1 MAPVLDIQDLST
13 HIKLTSSVVQA
24 VGNVDIQVAAGESL
38 GIVGESGCG
47 KSMTGLSIM
56 GLLPPGGRIVSGSI
70 KLGDRELVGLKDEEL
85 RQIRGNEVAMI
96 FQDPLTS
103 LDPTKTIGYQVAEPV
118 RLHRGASKADA
129 LHRVVEVLG
138 LVGLPRPK
146 ERLGDYPHQLS
157 GGLRQRV
164 MIAMALACEPKL
176 LIADE
181 PTTALD
187 VTIQAQILA
196 LLKDL
201 KDRLGMAMLL
211 ITHDMGV
218 IAGHADRVNVMYA
231 GRIVETA
238 DAVQLFAEMHHPY
251 TQALLASIPQLS
263 QDANKALHAIPGLP
277 PDLANPPPGCRFA
290 ARCSRASDKCRTD
303 EPPLSGKT
311 MDHRFSCWHPV
322 DGPLALALIGQAGP
336 DAASTGLVTPDA
348 ESVAEATPPPDKA
361 GYAPHLV
368 VDAPLPEAPSTSGEA
383 AEADAASEADGEV
396 PSEQTVVVAAGLEVT
411 ADGRLEVTE
420 RTVEA
425 AMADGDQGGQG
436 GGVPLL
442 DLRNLVKEYPITS
455 GAILQRK
462 VASIKA
468 VSDVSFSVPAG
479 TTFGLVGESGCGKTT
494 IGKMIVALEKPNSG
508 AVTLAGLNV
517 SELRGGELRR
527 KRRDLQLMF
536 QDPHSSLD
544 PRMRVGAIISE
555 PLAVQHLGSRR
566 AQQERVFELLGE
578 VGLPRNSV
586 ERYPHEFSG
595 GQRQRIGLARALTL
609 NPRLIV
615 ADEPVSALDVS
626 IRAQVLNLMKRLQS
640 SHGLTYVVIS
650 HDLAVVKYMAE
661 RIGVMYLG
669 KLVELGSG
677 QDIYERAAHPY
688 TTGLIATIPVPDPS
702 VERAK
707 KGAGIKGELPSP
719 VNPPSGCRF
728 RTRCQFAQELCAA
741 EEPQLRSFGPGHIA
755 ACHFPLQPPD
765 GSPVSAHAMT
775 TTGDGSR

>member
-1 MAPVLDIQDLST
+1 MAPVLEIQDLST

-24 VGNVDIQVAAGESL
+24 VGNVDMIVDAGETL

-56 GLLPPGGRIVSGSI
+56 GLLPPGGSIVGGSI
-70 KLGDRELVGLKDEEL
+70 KLAGRELVGLKDEEL
-85 RQIRGNEVAMI
+85 RQIRGNEVSMI

-118 RLHRGASKADA
+118 RLHQGASKTDA
-129 LHRVVEVLG
+129 LDRAVDVLA

-201 KDRLGMAMLL
+201 KQRLGMAMLL

-231 GRIVETA
+231 GRVVETA
-238 DAVQLFAEMHHPY
+238 EAGQLFTEMHHPY
-251 TQALLASIPQLS
+251 TQALLASIPQLD
-263 QDANKALHAIPGLP
+263 QDARKALHAIPGLP
-277 PDLANPPPGCRFA
+277 PDLAHPPQGCRFA
-290 ARCSRASDKCRTD
+290 ARCSRASDKCRVE

-311 MDHRFSCWHPV
+311 FDHKYACWHPV
-322 DGPLALALIGQAGP
+322 AGPLALAVIGEAGP
-336 DAASTGLVTPDA
+336 DAASTGLAAPDA
-348 ESVAEATPPPDKA
+348 VSVAEATA
-361 GYAPHLV
+361 GATSRLV
-368 VDAPLPEAPSTSGEA
+368 
-383 AEADAASEADGEV
+383 ADASLADTGVSPAGEQ
-396 PSEQTVVVAAGLEVT
+396 PQAGQDSTGSAESAEQPLVVAAGLEVT
-411 ADGRLEVTE
+411 PDGRLEVTE
-420 RTVEA
+420 RQIA
-425 AMADGDQGGQG
+425 AAAAAGDGAFS
-436 GGVPLL
+436 LL
-442 DLRNLVKEYPITS
+442 ELRNLVKEFPITS

-462 VASIKA
+462 VSSVKA

-508 AVTLAGLNV
+508 EITLNGEDV
-517 SELRGGELRR
+517 SKLHGSDLRR

-544 PRMRVGAIISE
+544 PRMRVGAVIGE
-555 PLAVQHLGSRR
+555 PLAVQHLGSKR
-566 AQQERVFELLGE
+566 AQRDRVFELLGE
-578 VGLPRNSV
+578 VGLPRNAV

-609 NPRLIV
+609 NPKLIV

-626 IRAQVLNLMKRLQS
+626 IRAQVLNLMKRLQA

-650 HDLAVVKYMAE
+650 HDMAVVKYMAE

-669 KLVELGSG
+669 KLVELGSA

-688 TTGLIATIPVPDPS
+688 TAGLIATIPVPQPA

-707 KGAGIKGELPSP
+707 HGAAISGELPSP

-728 RTRCQFAQELCAA
+728 RTRCKFAQERCAA
-741 EEPQLRSFGPGHIA
+741 EEPLLRSFGPGHMA
-755 ACHFPLQPPD
+755 ACHFPLQTPD
-765 GSPVSAHAMT
+765 GAVVGTPAMT
-775 TTGDGSR
+775 TTGDPSR

>member
-1 MAPVLDIQDLST
+1 MAPVLEIQDLST

-24 VGNVDIQVAAGESL
+24 VGNVDMHIDAGETL
-38 GIVGESGCG
+38 GVVGESGCG

-56 GLLPPGGRIVSGSI
+56 GLLPPGGSIIGGSI
-70 KLGDRELVGLKDEEL
+70 RLDGRELVGLKQEDL
-85 RQIRGNEVAMI
+85 RRVRGNEIAMI

-118 RLHRGASKADA
+118 RLHRGTSKAEA
-129 LHRVVEVLG
+129 LHRAVEVLT

-146 ERLGDYPHQLS
+146 ERLNDYPHQLS

-164 MIAMALACEPKL
+164 MIAMALANEPKL

-187 VTIQAQILA
+187 VTIQAQILS
-196 LLKDL
+196 LLRDL

-231 GRIVETA
+231 GRVVETA
-238 DAVQLFAEMHHPY
+238 DVRELFNHMHHPY
-251 TQALLASIPQLS
+251 TQALLASIPQLD
-263 QDANKALHAIPGLP
+263 QDADKALHAIPGLP
-277 PDLANPPPGCRFA
+277 PDLSHPPPGCRFA
-290 ARCSRASDKCRTD
+290 ARCSRATDKCRAE
-303 EPPLSGKT
+303 EPPLSGPAL
-311 MDHRFSCWHPV
+311 DHRFSCWHPV
-322 DGPLALALIGQAGP
+322 DGPLVLAVIGKAGP
-336 DAASTGLVTPDA
+336 DAASTGLASSDA
-348 ESVAEATPPPDKA
+348 ESVAEAAQPTDKA
-361 GYAPHLV
+361 GYTPEFVA
-368 VDAPLPEAPSTSGEA
+368 DAPLAEVA
-383 AEADAASEADGEV
+383 AADGEV
-396 PSEQTVVVAAGLEVT
+396 PEAAATTEEAAPESEEAPASEQAEAIVVASGLEVT

-420 RTVEA
+420 LTVEVTA
-425 AMADGDQGGQG
+425 ANGDGA
-436 GGVPLL
+436 VPLL
-442 DLRNLVKEYPITS
+442 EITNLVKEFPITA
-455 GAILQRK
+455 GLLQRK
-462 VASIKA
+462 VASVKA

-494 IGKMIVALEKPNSG
+494 IGKLIVALEKPNSG
-508 AVTLAGLNV
+508 TINLGDLNV
-517 SELRGGELRR
+517 SKLSGAELRR

-536 QDPHSSLD
+536 QDPQSSLD
-544 PRMRVGAIISE
+544 PRMRVGAIIGE
-555 PLAVQHLGSRR
+555 PLAIQRLGSKR
-566 AQQERVFELLGE
+566 AQRDRVFELLGE
-578 VGLPRNSV
+578 VGLPRNAV

-626 IRAQVLNLMKRLQS
+626 IRAQVLNLMKRLQA

-688 TTGLIATIPVPDPS
+688 TAGLIATIPVPKPS
-702 VERAK
+702 LERAK
-707 KGAGIKGELPSP
+707 KGAAIRGELPSP

-741 EEPQLRSFGPGHIA
+741 EEPPLRSFGPGHVA
-755 ACHFPLQPPD
+755 ACHFPLQTPD
-765 GSPVSAHAMT
+765 GSDVSTPAMT
-775 TTGDGSR
+775 TA

>member
-1 MAPVLDIQDLST
+1 MGPTTPILDIQDLST

-24 VGNVDIQVAAGESL
+24 VGNVNLRIDAGETL
-38 GIVGESGCG
+38 GVVGESGCG

-56 GLLPPGGRIVSGSI
+56 GLLPPGGSIVGGSI
-70 KLGDRELVGLKDEEL
+70 KLDGRELVGLKQEEL
-85 RQIRGNEVAMI
+85 RRVRGNDMAMI

-118 RLHRGASKADA
+118 RLHQGAGKAEA
-129 LHRVVEVLG
+129 LDRAVEVLS

-146 ERLGDYPHQLS
+146 ERLDDYPHQLS

-164 MIAMALACEPKL
+164 MIAMALANEPKL

-196 LLKDL
+196 LLRDL
-201 KDRLGMAMLL
+201 KERLGMAMLL

-231 GRIVETA
+231 GRVVETA
-238 DAVQLFAEMHHPY
+238 DVRELFTYMHHPY
-251 TQALLASIPQLS
+251 TQALLASIPQLD

-277 PDLANPPPGCRFA
+277 PDLSHPPEGCRFA
-290 ARCSRASDKCRTD
+290 ARCSRATDKCRAE
-303 EPPLSGKT
+303 EPSLSGKT
-311 MDHRFSCWHPV
+311 YDHRFSCWHPV
-322 DGPLALALIGQAGP
+322 DGPLALAVIGEAGP
-336 DAASTGLVTPDA
+336 DAASMGLVSSDA
-348 ESVAEATPPPDKA
+348 EAALPPDKA
-361 GYAPHLV
+361 GYTPEFV
-368 VDAPLPEAPSTSGEA
+368 PDVPLP
-383 AEADAASEADGEV
+383 DAMAADGEA
-396 PSEQTVVVAAGLEVT
+396 PAAAAAADDTSEETLEAPAGQAAETVVVASGIEVL

-420 RTVEA
+420 RMVEA
-425 AMADGDQGGQG
+425 PAPNGDAV
-436 GGVPLL
+436 VPLL
-442 DLRNLVKEYPITS
+442 ELKNLVKEYPITS
-455 GAILQRK
+455 GVLQRK
-462 VASIKA
+462 VGSVKA
-468 VSDVSFSVPAG
+468 VSNVSFSVPAG

-494 IGKMIVALEKPNSG
+494 IGKMIVALEKPNAG
-508 AVTLAGLNV
+508 AITLGDLNV
-517 SELRGGELRR
+517 SRLRGAELRR

-566 AQQERVFELLGE
+566 AQRDRVFELLGE
-578 VGLPRNSV
+578 VGLPRNAV
-586 ERYPHEFSG
+586 ERFPHEFSG

-626 IRAQVLNLMKRLQS
+626 IRAQVLNLMKRLQA

-669 KLVELGSG
+669 KLVEIGSS

-688 TTGLIATIPVPDPS
+688 TSGLIATIPVPKPS
-702 VERAK
+702 QERAK
-707 KGAGIKGELPSP
+707 KGAAIRGELPSP

-728 RTRCQFAQELCAA
+728 RTRCPFAQELCAA
-741 EEPQLRSFGPGHIA
+741 EEPLLRSFGPGHMA
-755 ACHFPLQPPD
+755 ACHFPLQTPD
-765 GSPVSAHAMT
+765 GSDVSTPAMT
-775 TTGDGSR
+775 TA

>member
-24 VGNVDIQVAAGESL
+24 VGNVDLHVEAGETL

-56 GLLPPGGRIVSGSI
+56 GLLPPGGSIVSGSI
-70 KLGDRELVGLKDEEL
+70 KLNERELVGLKDEQM
-85 RQIRGNEVAMI
+85 RQVRGNEVAMI

-118 RLHRGASKADA
+118 RLHRKASKAQA
-129 LHRVVEVLG
+129 LDRAVEVLS

-146 ERLGDYPHQLS
+146 ERLRDYPHQLS

-196 LLKDL
+196 LLRDL

-231 GRIVETA
+231 GRVVETA
-238 DAVQLFAEMHHPY
+238 EVSQLFREMHHPY
-251 TQALLASIPQLS
+251 TQALLASIPQLK

-277 PDLANPPPGCRFA
+277 PDLTHPPQGCRFA
-290 ARCSRASDKCRTD
+290 ARCSRASDKCRTE
-303 EPPLSGKT
+303 EPPLAGKT
-311 MDHRFSCWHPV
+311 YEHRFACWHPV
-322 DGPLALALIGQAGP
+322 DGPLVLATIGEAGP
-336 DAASTGLVTPDA
+336 DAESTGLVASDA
-348 ESVAEATPPPDKA
+348 ESMAEAADDKA
-361 GYAPHLV
+361 GYV
-368 VDAPLPEAPSTSGEA
+368 TDAAL
-383 AEADAASEADGEV
+383 ADADPVLVNAVPADPVLVNAV
-396 PSEQTVVVAAGLEVT
+396 PAEPGSAEPKEPEPVLVAAGLEVT

-420 RTVEA
+420 RAVEA
-425 AMADGDQGGQG
+425 AVTNGDGAEGT
-436 GGVPLL
+436 PLL
-442 DLRNLVKEYPITS
+442 DIRNLVKEYPITS

-462 VASIKA
+462 VAAVHA

-494 IGKMIVALEKPNSG
+494 IGKMIVALERPNSG
-508 AVTLAGLNV
+508 AVTLGGV
-517 SELRGGELRR
+517 DMSKLRGGELRR

-544 PRMRVGAIISE
+544 PRMRVGTIIGE

-566 AQQERVFELLGE
+566 AQRDRVFELLGE
-578 VGLPRNSV
+578 VGLPRNAV

-626 IRAQVLNLMKRLQS
+626 IRAQVLNLMKRLQA

-650 HDLAVVKYMAE
+650 HDMAVVKYMAE

-669 KLVELGSG
+669 KLVEVGSG
-677 QDIYERAAHPY
+677 RDIYERAAHPY
-688 TTGLIATIPVPDPS
+688 TAGLIATIPLPEPDA
-702 VERAK
+702 ERAK
-707 KGAGIKGELPSP
+707 TGAAIKGELPSP

-728 RTRCQFAQELCAA
+728 RTRCQFAQERCAA
-741 EEPQLRSFGPGHIA
+741 EEPKLRSFGPGHMA
-755 ACHFPLQPPD
+755 ACHFPLQNPD
-765 GSPVSAHAMT
+765 GADLETSAMT
-775 TTGDGSR
+775 GTGEAVR

>member
-1 MAPVLDIQDLST
+1 MAPVLEIENLST

-24 VGNVDIQVAAGESL
+24 VGNIDMRIDAGETL
-38 GIVGESGCG
+38 GVVGESGCG

-56 GLLPPGGRIVSGSI
+56 GLLPPGGSIVGGSI
-70 KLGDRELVGLKDEEL
+70 KLEGRELVGLKQEQL
-85 RQIRGNEVAMI
+85 RQVRGNEIAMI
-96 FQDPLTS
+96 FQDPLSS

-118 RLHRGASKADA
+118 RLHRGASKEEA
-129 LHRVVEVLG
+129 LDRAVEVLN

-146 ERLGDYPHQLS
+146 ERLSDYPHQLS

-164 MIAMALACEPKL
+164 MIAMALANEPKL

-196 LLKDL
+196 LLRDL
-201 KDRLGMAMLL
+201 KERLGMAMLL

-231 GRIVETA
+231 GRVVETA
-238 DAVQLFAEMHHPY
+238 EVRPLFLEMHHPY
-251 TQALLASIPQLS
+251 TQALLASIPQLD

-277 PDLANPPPGCRFA
+277 PDLAHPPAGCRFA
-290 ARCSRASDKCRTD
+290 ARCSRATDKCRAE
-303 EPPLSGKT
+303 EPSLSGKT
-311 MDHRFSCWHPV
+311 YEHRYSCWHPV
-322 DGPLALALIGQAGP
+322 DGPLALAVIGEAGP
-336 DAASTGLVTPDA
+336 DAVSTGLIASDA
-348 ESVAEATPPPDKA
+348 QSVAEASLRPDKA
-361 GYAPHLV
+361 GYTPDLV
-368 VDAPLPEAPSTSGEA
+368 ADAPL
-383 AEADAASEADGEV
+383 ADAAATDGDVARAAAAAQEAQAARKAEAI
-396 PSEQTVVVAAGLEVT
+396 VVASGLEVT
-411 ADGRLEVTE
+411 ADGRIQVTA
-420 RTVEA
+420 RTVEVA
-425 AMADGDQGGQG
+425 VASADG
-436 GGVPLL
+436 VAPLL
-442 DLRNLVKEYPITS
+442 QITNLVKEFPITS
-455 GAILQRK
+455 GVMQRK
-462 VASIKA
+462 VGSVHA
-468 VSDVSFSVPAG
+468 VSDVTFSVPAG

-494 IGKMIVALEKPNSG
+494 IGKLIVALEKPNSG
-508 AVTLAGLNV
+508 TITLGDMDV
-517 SELRGGELRR
+517 SSLRGGELRR

-536 QDPHSSLD
+536 QDPQSSLD

-566 AQQERVFELLGE
+566 AQQDRVFELLGE
-578 VGLPRNSV
+578 VGLPRNAV

-626 IRAQVLNLMKRLQS
+626 IRAQVLNLMKRLQA

-669 KLVELGSG
+669 KLVELGSA

-688 TTGLIATIPVPDPS
+688 TAGLIATIPVPKPAL
-702 VERAK
+702 ERAK
-707 KGAGIKGELPSP
+707 KDVAIRGELPSP

-728 RTRCQFAQELCAA
+728 RTRCPYAQEICAA
-741 EEPQLRSFGPGHIA
+741 EEPQLRSFGPGHVA
-755 ACHFPLQPPD
+755 ACHFPLQTPD
-765 GSPVSAHAMT
+765 GSDVSTPAMT
-775 TTGDGSR
+775 TA

>member
-24 VGNVDIQVAAGESL
+24 VGNVDLHVEAGETL

-56 GLLPPGGRIVSGSI
+56 GLLPPGGSIVSGSI
-70 KLGDRELVGLKDEEL
+70 KLNERELVGLKDEQM
-85 RQIRGNEVAMI
+85 RQVRGNEVAMI

-118 RLHRGASKADA
+118 RLHRKASKAQA
-129 LHRVVEVLG
+129 LDRAVEVLS

-146 ERLGDYPHQLS
+146 ERLRDYPHQLS

-196 LLKDL
+196 LLRDL

-231 GRIVETA
+231 GRVVETA
-238 DAVQLFAEMHHPY
+238 EVSQLFREMHHPY
-251 TQALLASIPQLS
+251 TQALLASIPQLK

-277 PDLANPPPGCRFA
+277 PDLTHPPQGCRFA
-290 ARCSRASDKCRTD
+290 ARCSRASDKCRTE
-303 EPPLSGKT
+303 EPPLAGKT
-311 MDHRFSCWHPV
+311 YEHRFACWHPV
-322 DGPLALALIGQAGP
+322 DGPLVLATIGEAGP
-336 DAASTGLVTPDA
+336 DAESTGLVASDA
-348 ESVAEATPPPDKA
+348 ESMAEAADDKA
-361 GYAPHLV
+361 GYV
-368 VDAPLPEAPSTSGEA
+368 TDAAL
-383 AEADAASEADGEV
+383 ADADPVLVNAVPADPVLVNAV
-396 PSEQTVVVAAGLEVT
+396 PAEPGSAEPKEPEPVLVAAGLEVT

-420 RTVEA
+420 RAVEA
-425 AMADGDQGGQG
+425 AVTNGDGAEGT
-436 GGVPLL
+436 PLL
-442 DLRNLVKEYPITS
+442 DIRNLVKEYPITS

-462 VASIKA
+462 VAAVHA

-494 IGKMIVALEKPNSG
+494 IGKMIVALERPNSG
-508 AVTLAGLNV
+508 AVTLGGV
-517 SELRGGELRR
+517 DMSKLRGGELRR

-544 PRMRVGAIISE
+544 PRMRVGTIIGE

-566 AQQERVFELLGE
+566 AQRDRVFELLGE
-578 VGLPRNSV
+578 VGLPRNAV

-626 IRAQVLNLMKRLQS
+626 IRAQVLNLMKRLQA

-650 HDLAVVKYMAE
+650 HDMAVVKYMAE

-669 KLVELGSG
+669 KLVEAGSG
-677 QDIYERAAHPY
+677 RDIYERAAHPY
-688 TTGLIATIPVPDPS
+688 TAGLIATIPLPEPDA
-702 VERAK
+702 ERAK
-707 KGAGIKGELPSP
+707 TGAAIKGELPSP

-728 RTRCQFAQELCAA
+728 RTRCQFAQERCAA
-741 EEPQLRSFGPGHIA
+741 EEPKLRSFGPGHMA
-755 ACHFPLQPPD
+755 ACHFPLQNPD
-765 GSPVSAHAMT
+765 GADLETSAMT
-775 TTGDGSR
+775 GTGEAVR

>member
-1 MAPVLDIQDLST
+1 MAPVLDFQDLST

-24 VGNVDIQVAAGESL
+24 VGNVDLHVDAGETL

-56 GLLPPGGRIVSGSI
+56 GLLPPGGSIVGGSV
-70 KLGDRELVGLKDEEL
+70 KLNDRELVGLKDEEL
-85 RQIRGNEVAMI
+85 RRVRGNEIAMI

-103 LDPTKTIGYQVAEPV
+103 LDPTKTIGYQVGEPV
-118 RLHRGASKADA
+118 RLHRGASKAEA
-129 LHRVVEVLG
+129 LDRAVEVLA

-196 LLKDL
+196 LLRDL

-231 GRIVETA
+231 GRVVETA
-238 DAVQLFAEMHHPY
+238 EAVELFTSMHHPY
-251 TQALLASIPQLS
+251 TQALLASIPQLK
-263 QDANKALHAIPGLP
+263 QDASKALHAIPGLP
-277 PDLANPPPGCRFA
+277 PDLTRPPQGCRFA
-290 ARCSRASDKCRTD
+290 PRCPRASDKCRTE
-303 EPPLSGKT
+303 EPPLAGKT
-311 MDHRFSCWHPV
+311 FDHRFACWHPV
-322 DGPLALALIGQAGP
+322 DGPLVLTTIGQAGP
-336 DAASTGLVTPDA
+336 DAVSTGLLVPGDTGYVSDA
-348 ESVAEATPPPDKA
+348 ALSD
-361 GYAPHLV
+361 
-368 VDAPLPEAPSTSGEA
+368 GEA
-383 AEADAASEADGEV
+383 SATEDSGAAEPDETER
-396 PSEQTVVVAAGLEVT
+396 VVVAAGLEVT

-420 RTVEA
+420 REIVAAEA
-425 AMADGDQGGQG
+425 NGDGAEGLA
-436 GGVPLL
+436 PLL
-442 DLRNLVKEYPITS
+442 DIRNLVKEYPVTA
-455 GAILQRK
+455 GAVLRRK
-462 VASIKA
+462 VAAVHA

-494 IGKMIVALEKPNSG
+494 IGKVIVALERPNSG
-508 AVTLAGLNV
+508 AVTLGGVDV
-517 SELRGGELRR
+517 SKLHGSELRR

-544 PRMRVGAIISE
+544 PRMRVGTIIGE
-555 PLAVQHLGSRR
+555 PLAVQHIGSRR
-566 AQQERVFELLGE
+566 AQRDRVFELLSE
-578 VGLPRNSV
+578 VGLPRNAV

-609 NPRLIV
+609 NPQLIV

-626 IRAQVLNLMKRLQS
+626 IRAQVLNLMKRLQA

-669 KLVELGSG
+669 KLVELGSA

-688 TTGLIATIPVPDPS
+688 TAGLIATIPVPEPAA
-702 VERAK
+702 ERAK
-707 KGAGIKGELPSP
+707 QGVAIKGELPSP

-728 RTRCQFAQELCAA
+728 RTRCQFAQERCAA
-741 EEPQLRSFGPGHIA
+741 EEPKLRSFGPGHVA
-755 ACHFPLQPPD
+755 ACHFPLQTPD
-765 GSPVSAHAMT
+765 GAEVDTSVMT
-775 TTGDGSR
+775 GTGEPAR

>member
-24 VGNVDIQVAAGESL
+24 VGNIDLHVDAGETL

-56 GLLPPGGRIVSGSI
+56 GLLPPGGSIVSGSI
-70 KLGDRELVGLKDEEL
+70 KLNDRELVGLKDEEL
-85 RQIRGNEVAMI
+85 RRVRGNEIAMI

-103 LDPTKTIGYQVAEPV
+103 LDPTKTIGYQVGEPV
-118 RLHRGASKADA
+118 RLHRGASKAEA
-129 LHRVVEVLG
+129 LDRAVEVLA

-196 LLKDL
+196 LLRDL

-231 GRIVETA
+231 GRVVETA
-238 DAVQLFAEMHHPY
+238 EAVELFTSMHHPY
-251 TQALLASIPQLS
+251 TQALLASIPQLK
-263 QDANKALHAIPGLP
+263 QDASKALHAIPGLP
-277 PDLANPPPGCRFA
+277 PDLTRPPQGCRFA
-290 ARCSRASDKCRTD
+290 ARCPRASDKCRTE
-303 EPPLSGKT
+303 EPPLAGKT
-311 MDHRFSCWHPV
+311 FDHRYACWHPV
-322 DGPLALALIGQAGP
+322 EGPLVLTTIGQTGP
-336 DAASTGLVTPDA
+336 DAESTGLVASDA
-348 ESVAEATPPPDKA
+348 ESLAQAAAGDKGGYVSDAVLAE
-361 GYAPHLV
+361 
-368 VDAPLPEAPSTSGEA
+368 EEA
-383 AEADAASEADGEV
+383 AAEDSGAAEPDET
-396 PSEQTVVVAAGLEVT
+396 ERVVVAAGLEVT

-420 RTVEA
+420 REVAVAEA
-425 AMADGDQGGQG
+425 NGDGAGGLA
-436 GGVPLL
+436 PLL
-442 DLRNLVKEYPITS
+442 DLRNLVKEYPVTS
-455 GAILQRK
+455 GAVLRRK
-462 VASIKA
+462 VAAVHA

-494 IGKMIVALEKPNSG
+494 IGKMIVALERPNSG
-508 AVTLAGLNV
+508 AVTLGGVDV
-517 SELRGGELRR
+517 SKLHGSELRR

-544 PRMRVGAIISE
+544 PRMRVGTIIGE
-555 PLAVQHLGSRR
+555 PLAVQHIGSRR
-566 AQQERVFELLGE
+566 AQRDRVFELLSE
-578 VGLPRNSV
+578 VGLPRNAV

-626 IRAQVLNLMKRLQS
+626 IRAQVLNLMKRLQA

-669 KLVELGSG
+669 KLVELGSA

-688 TTGLIATIPVPDPS
+688 TAGLIATIPVPEPAA
-702 VERAK
+702 ERAK
-707 KGAGIKGELPSP
+707 QGVAIKGELPSP

-728 RTRCQFAQELCAA
+728 RTRCQFAQERCAA
-741 EEPQLRSFGPGHIA
+741 EEPKLRSFGPGHVA
-755 ACHFPLQPPD
+755 ACHFPLQTPD
-765 GSPVSAHAMT
+765 AAEVDTPAMT
-775 TTGDGSR
+775 ATGELHP